1 MPVSR
6 VLIVLVATLL
16 AVSACRPD
24 PAVVERLEG
33 KRDRIQAMLV
43 ERIEAGEDVSAYV
56 ARMRAAG
63 AHFERGEVAEGEA
76 IMDAVLAELEAQG
89 SRPPDAGPPAGPF
102 GPPQR
107 VTIAGFDDSLGA
119 MEPFLSRDGS
129 ILLFN
134 SQHRADRPP
143 DLYWAERIDDR
154 VFRFRG
160 AVRGANSR
168 EVDGAP
174 SLDRAGQLYFISPR
188 DYARRLAT
196 VHTARFSDGA
206 VSGLRL
212 VDGDVAP
219 GKPGWLNMDAEIS
232 ADGRTLYYCVNE
244 WNIGHNLPKTSD
256 LRVAR
261 RTASGF
267 VTASDSAA
275 IFRAINTG
283 DLEYAP
289 ALSADE
295 RELFFTRARFEFE
308 GDRLVLAQTVIMMA
322 TRKTADEPFGPPVRI
337 DSITGL
343 VEGPTISPDGRRL
356 YYHKRDGG
364 IFHLYMVERRGQA
377 AVRP

>member
-1 MPVSR
+1 MRVSR
-6 VLIVLVATLL
+6 LLIVLVAALL
-16 AVSACRPD
+16 AVSGCRPD

-43 ERIEAGEDVSAYV
+43 ERMEAGEDVSGYV

-63 AHFERGEVAEGEA
+63 AHFDRGEVAEGEA
-76 IMDAVLAELEAQG
+76 IMDAVLAELEA
-89 SRPPDAGPPAGPF
+89 REKRLPDAGSPDGPF

-107 VTIAGFDDSLGA
+107 VKIVGFDESLGA

-129 ILLFN
+129 LLLFN
-134 SQHRADRPP
+134 SQHRGDTPP
-143 DLYWAERIDDR
+143 DLYWAERVDDR
-154 VFRFRG
+154 TFRFRG
-160 AVRGANSR
+160 AVRGANSG

-174 SLDRAGQLYFISPR
+174 SLDRDGRLYFISPR
-188 DYARRLAT
+188 HYARLLKT

-212 VDGDVAP
+212 VDGDIAP

-232 ADGRTLYYCVNE
+232 ADGETLYYCVNK
-244 WNIGHNLPKTSD
+244 WNTGHNLPKTSE

-275 IFRAINTG
+275 IFRNVNSG

-308 GDRLVLAQTVIMMA
+308 GDRLVRAHTQIMMA
-322 TRKTADEPFGPPVRI
+322 TRASAAEPFGPPVRI
-337 DSITGL
+337 ASITGL
-343 VEGPTISPDGRRL
+343 VEGPTISPDGSRL

-364 IFHLYMVERRGQA
+364 IFHLYMVERRG
-377 AVRP
+377 